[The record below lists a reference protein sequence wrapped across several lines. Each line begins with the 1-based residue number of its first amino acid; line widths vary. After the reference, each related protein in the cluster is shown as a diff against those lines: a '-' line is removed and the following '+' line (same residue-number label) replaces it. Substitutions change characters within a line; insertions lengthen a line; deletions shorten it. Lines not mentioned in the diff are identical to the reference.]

1 MLLYIAVFL
10 LILGWILQVYVQKE
24 GFSWEEFSREG
35 TFVAADFVSAEI
47 PQCRSACI
55 QESRVSAYNA

>member
-10 LILGWILQVYVQKE
+10 LIVLGLILQRYVKE
-24 GFSWEEFSREG
+24 GFSREG
-35 TFVAADFVSAEI
+35 TFVAADFVSNEI

-55 QESRVSAYNA
+55 QQSSVSSYNA